1 VSEQPAAGLPYGVP
15 ACRHGWDG
23 VDRVLA
29 DWAETVQHMW
39 LVAPIGRVRRIE
51 AQQEGR
57 VAASA

>member
-1 VSEQPAAGLPYGVP
+1 MRWLIERHLELTASPVAA
-15 ACRHGWDG
+15 
-23 VDRVLA
+23 RVLA